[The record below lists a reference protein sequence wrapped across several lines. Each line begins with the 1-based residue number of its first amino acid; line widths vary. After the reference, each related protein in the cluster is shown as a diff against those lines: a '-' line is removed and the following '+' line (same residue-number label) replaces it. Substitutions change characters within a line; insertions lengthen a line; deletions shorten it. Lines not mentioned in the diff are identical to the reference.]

1 MIRALIPLALLAGCA
16 AVPPAGTTLT
26 GRWGGE
32 HVGLTLGAAG
42 GTIEYDCGSGAVS
55 GPITPRGDGSFA
67 ATGTHSPGHGGPE
80 QVGEV
85 HPSFAAR
92 YTGSVRGDV
101 MTLTVKVENGVL
113 IGPYTL
119 RRGAEPVL
127 MRCL

>member
-1 MIRALIPLALLAGCA
+1 MIRALIPLALLASCA
-16 AVPPAGTTLT
+16 AVPPAGTPLT

-32 HVGLTLGAAG
+32 HVGLTLGATG
-42 GTIEYDCGSGAVS
+42 GTLDYDCAAGAIAGPVISGSG
-55 GPITPRGDGSFA
+55 GQFTA
-67 ATGTHSPGHGGPE
+67 AGTHSPGHGGPE